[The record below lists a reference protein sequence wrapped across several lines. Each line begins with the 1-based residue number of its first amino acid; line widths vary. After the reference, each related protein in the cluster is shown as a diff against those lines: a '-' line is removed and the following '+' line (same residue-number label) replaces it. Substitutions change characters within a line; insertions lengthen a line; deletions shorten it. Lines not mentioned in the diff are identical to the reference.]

1 LCRQQQA
8 QEKNR
13 FRRYKMEEENVA
25 GGVTR
30 TKTKKKE
37 KLGEDWE

>member
-1 LCRQQQA
+1 V
-8 QEKNR
+8 QEKTR

-25 GGVTR
+25 GGAVVS
-30 TKTKKKE
+30 KHKKKE